1 MGLTDEQDVRPPRP
15 TGSHLETLCA
25 LLDYSREAMLRKI
38 AGLSDEEL
46 RRAMT
51 PSGVTLLG
59 MVKHLAY
66 TERWWF
72 RTTFAGE
79 EHDFS
84 WADDDPDFDWRIEPG
99 ETTAAIVAL
108 YEAETA
114 RSREIVANATLEDVS
129 RREGT
134 RYPLGW
140 LLPYMI
146 QEVSRHNGHADIL
159 RELIDG
165 QTGR

>member
-1 MGLTDEQDVRPPRP
+1 MSDEWGVRPPRP
-15 TGSHLETLCA
+15 AGSQQEMLSA
-25 LLDYSREAMLRKI
+25 LLDYSRGAMLRKL
-38 AGLSDEEL
+38 AGLSDEAV
-46 RRAMT
+46 RRPMT
-51 PSGVTLLG
+51 PSGVMLLG

-72 RTTFAGE
+72 QAVFAGE
-79 EHDFS
+79 AIDFS
-84 WADDDPDFDWRIEPG
+84 WADDDPDADWRIEPS
-99 ETTAAIVAL
+99 ETTADIVAL
-108 YEAETA
+108 YE
-114 RSREIVANATLEDVS
+114 EDVS

-134 RYPLGW
+134 SFPLGW